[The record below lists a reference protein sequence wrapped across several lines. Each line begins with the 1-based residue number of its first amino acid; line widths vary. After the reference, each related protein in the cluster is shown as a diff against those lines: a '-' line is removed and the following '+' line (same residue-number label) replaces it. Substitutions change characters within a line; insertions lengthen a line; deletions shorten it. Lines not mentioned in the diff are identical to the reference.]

1 MPIETKRS
9 ATIIEHW
16 RKSHFVINVHGGA
29 YQQAGLPDC
38 CVIVNG
44 FHIWI
49 EFKGSKTRLTT
60 LQNAVHEKMRRSGA
74 KVFVVR
80 FDSDFEWII
89 DDRLLIKFRT
99 TKEGSELLLK
109 TLMEL
114 CNVPLQSSP
123 IQGYT

>member
-1 MPIETKRS
+1 MRETERS
-9 ATIIEHW
+9 AKIIEHW
-16 RKSHFVINVHGGA
+16 RKSNFVINVHGGA

-38 CVIVNG
+38 CVITNG
-44 FHIWI
+44 FHIWV
-49 EFKGSKTRLTT
+49 EFKDSKTKLTT
-60 LQNAVHEKMRRSGA
+60 LQNAIHEKMRKSGA

-80 FDSDFEWII
+80 FDSESEWII

-99 TKEGSELLLK
+99 MKEGSELLLK

-114 CNVPLQSSP
+114 SNVPLQSSP

>member
-1 MPIETKRS
+1 MRETERS
-9 ATIIEHW
+9 AKIIEHW
-16 RKSHFVINVHGGA
+16 RKSNFVINVHGGA

-60 LQNAVHEKMRRSGA
+60 LQNAIHEKMRKSGA

-80 FDSDFEWII
+80 FDSESEWII

-99 TKEGSELLLK
+99 MKEGSELLLK

-114 CNVPLQSSP
+114 SNVPLQSSP